1 MRKLSMQE
9 SMQKYSMQKHSQ
21 RLLRRGLLL
30 TGLALP
36 LLASTAARAQ
46 TDATSL
52 RQVEASWDLLNNYCV
67 GCHNVEDWAG
77 SLAFDTLSPDS
88 VADNAAI
95 FEEAIRKMRG
105 RLMPPPGNDR
115 PATKELDQFVAHLE
129 SYLDNVASTRGNNPG
144 HIAIHR
150 LNRRE
155 YQNAI
160 EDLLGVK
167 VDAEDLLPTDISS
180 NGFDNVANVLQVSP
194 AFLEQYMQAARAIS
208 IKAVAEGEP
217 APDVAS
223 FDAPSLITQYR
234 HIDGLPL
241 GTRGGYTAENYFPA
255 DGEYVFN
262 IDIASVEGS
271 LQRSYPTWWLESQH
285 RFILT
290 IDGEEVYSASLGG
303 EEDQAAVDLQ
313 QTPAIT
319 AIQERFMDIRLPVQ
333 AGTHTIGVAFLAR
346 SFAESDRIVDH
357 LSPGEGQDNIP
368 VVVSFKAFGPTNV
381 AGVPDVPSRRKIFSC
396 YPANNDEQRPCAEQI
411 MSSLARQAF
420 RRPVDEG
427 DMATLMRFYEDGQAQ
442 GGFETGI
449 QKSIMAMLASTK
461 FLYRAEPLPEDA
473 KPGEG
478 FPVTDMELASRLS
491 FFLWSRGPDE
501 ELLALAEAGN
511 LRDTRVLREQVQR
524 MLADPRASALTGN
537 FAFQWLKLDDVDA
550 IDPDPRIF
558 PDFDADLRMAFKEE
572 LALFVDSIL
581 RDDRSVVDLLDAK
594 HSFLNERL
602 ARHYGI
608 DSVRGSQFRRVD
620 LSDERRYGL
629 LGKGGLLLLT
639 SYPNR
644 TSPVLRGAY
653 IMETLIGTPPAAPPP
668 GVETDLDSRA
678 PGEEI
683 KTLRLRLEAHRE
695 QPSCN
700 QCHGVIDP
708 LGLALENFN
717 AIGQWQDL
725 DRYARAPIDAV
736 GQLATGEPVTGPVD
750 LHRALRQRPD
760 QFVQALTEKLM
771 TFALGRTVEH
781 FDMPIVRGVVKQ
793 AKAADY
799 RFAAIVQG
807 IVESAA
813 FQMKSLPT
821 EEHAADTLSMTE

>member
-1 MRKLSMQE
+1 MRNQTMRKLL
-9 SMQKYSMQKHSQ
+9 H
-21 RLLRRGLLL
+21 RLIRKGMLLA
-30 TGLALP
+30 GLALP
-36 LLASTAARAQ
+36 VLASTAAHAQ
-46 TDATSL
+46 ANAPAL
-52 RQVEASWDLLNNYCV
+52 RDVEAKWDLLNEYCV

-77 SLAFDTLSPDS
+77 SLAFDTLSPAS

-105 RLMPPPGNDR
+105 RLMPPPGNER
-115 PATKELDQFVAHLE
+115 PAAKELDQFVSHLE
-129 SYLDNVASTRGNNPG
+129 SYLDDIASTEGNNPG

-155 YQNAI
+155 YQKAI
-160 EDLLGVK
+160 EDLLAVD
-167 VDAEDLLPTDISS
+167 VDAEDLLPPDISS
-180 NGFDNVANVLQVSP
+180 DGFDNVANVLQVSP

-217 APDVAS
+217 EPDVAS
-223 FDAPSLITQYR
+223 FDAPSLVTQYR
-234 HIDGLPL
+234 HVDGLPL
-241 GTRGGYTAENYFPA
+241 GTRGGFTAENYFPA

-285 RFILT
+285 RF
-290 IDGEEVYSASLGG
+290 DGEEVYSATLGG
-303 EEDQAAVDLQ
+303 AEDQAAVDLQ

-319 AIQERFMDIRLPVQ
+319 AIQERFMDIRLPVK
-333 AGTHTIGVAFLAR
+333 AGTHTVGVAFVAR

-368 VVVSFKAFGPTNV
+368 VAVSFKAFGPMNAV
-381 AGVPDVPSRRKIFSC
+381 GLPDVPSRRKIFSC
-396 YPANNDEQRPCAEQI
+396 YPTNNDEQRPCAEQI
-411 MSSLARQAF
+411 MASLARQAF
-420 RRPVDEG
+420 RRPVNAD
-427 DMATLMRFYEDGQAQ
+427 DMTTLMRFYDEGQAQ
-442 GGFETGI
+442 GGFETGV

-501 ELLALAEAGN
+501 ELLALAEQGT
-511 LRDTRVLREQVQR
+511 LRETRVLREQVQR
-524 MLADPRASALTGN
+524 MLADPRASALTEN

-550 IDPDPRIF
+550 IDPDPRLF
-558 PDFDADLRMAFKEE
+558 PDFDADLRGAFKEE

-581 RDDRSVVDLLDAK
+581 RDDRSVVDLLDAP

-608 DSVRGSQFRRVD
+608 DSVRGSQFRRVE
-620 LSDERRYGL
+620 LADERRYGL

-653 IMETLIGTPPAAPPP
+653 ILETLIGTPPAAPPP
-668 GVETDLDSRA
+668 GVETDLDARA

-717 AIGQWQDL
+717 AIGQWQDM

-736 GQLATGEPVTGPVD
+736 GQLATGEPVAGPVD
-750 LHRALRQRPD
+750 LHRALRERPD

-781 FDMPIVRGVVKQ
+781 FDMPIVRGVVRQ

-821 EEHAADTLSMTE
+821 EEHAADAVSMTE